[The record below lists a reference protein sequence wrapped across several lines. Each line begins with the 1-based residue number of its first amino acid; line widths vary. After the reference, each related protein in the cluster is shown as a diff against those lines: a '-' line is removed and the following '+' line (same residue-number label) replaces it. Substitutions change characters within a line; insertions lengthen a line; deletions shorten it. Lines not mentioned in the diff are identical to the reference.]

1 MNSPRPP
8 RKTILTTLTNL
19 IQGGATKVKF
29 SQLKLKPN
37 AKVPEVWVQ
46 LPEATKA
53 EVYPL
58 LGDRYLLGRSSQS
71 CDIVIRNAL
80 VSQTH
85 ASVTR
90 DRGDRWF
97 LGLFP
102 RTRFQLR
109 DEGSTNGIYKGK
121 KRLRSTTLYHNQVY
135 TLGPPDLAD
144 AIRIQF
150 KEEPS
155 LWLKILRTGLYGLSG
170 FTGLAGLALLISWQG
185 FSISPLPNS
194 VQGPIIVY
202 ARDGQTPLSPL
213 PPNQS
218 HIEQKSL
225 KAYSGYLPKAVIAS
239 EDSRFYWHPGVDPIG
254 VTRAV
259 VANIA
264 GGGIKEGAS
273 TLTQQLARNILRGYV
288 GSEDSAARKIREA
301 VVALKLETVYSK
313 DDLILL
319 YLNRVYLGYGNYG
332 FEDAAQFY
340 FGKPAKDLDLNES
353 ATLAGILPA
362 PNAFNPVRDNKSAI
376 EYRNRVLDRMA
387 EQGLVSGEEMN
398 RARRSLIQLSPKA
411 QETLSSGIAPYY
423 YAQVL
428 DDLGKMLGD
437 QVAQEGNFIIETGL
451 DPRMQAKAESTLRNA
466 VDTTGSQIGFG
477 QGAISTVNYR
487 TGEIM
492 ALVGGI
498 DYAQSQ
504 YNRATQSLRQ
514 PGSTFKIF
522 TYTAALEKGISPG
535 ASYSCAPLDWDGQS
549 FGGCGSGGGSLD
561 LPSAV
566 ARSENP
572 IALRVAQ
579 DVGLNGV
586 VQMARK
592 MGVTADLKAV
602 PGLVLGQ
609 SEVSLLEMT
618 GAFGI
623 LGNGG
628 VKMPVRTIRKIWDST
643 ECRDRQDFTTCR
655 LVYSSEQE
663 PGSAVIGASTAATM
677 TSWLRGVV
685 QSGTGRAAAIG
696 LDEVGKTGT
705 TNDGVDLWFIGYV
718 PSREIVTGVWLGND
732 DNQSTSGSSAQAAQ
746 VWGNYMGQALK

>member
-8 RKTILTTLTNL
+8 RKTILTSLTNL

-155 LWLKILRTGLYGLSG
+155 LWLKMLRFSLYGLSG
-170 FTGLAGLALLISWQG
+170 GTAIVAAAILIGWQG
-185 FSISPLPNS
+185 FSISPMPNS

-213 PPNQS
+213 PPTKS
-218 HIEQKSL
+218 HIEAKSL
-225 KAYSGYLPKAVIAS
+225 SAYSGFLPRAVMAS

-254 VTRAV
+254 TGRAI
-259 VANIA
+259 VANLA
-264 GGGIKEGAS
+264 GGGIKEGGS
-273 TLTQQLARNILRGYV
+273 TLTQQLARNLLRSYV
-288 GSEDSAARKIREA
+288 GTEDSAARKIREA
-301 VVALKLETVYSK
+301 LVALKLETTYSK
-313 DDLILL
+313 DDLMLL
-319 YLNRVYLGYGNYG
+319 YLNRVYLGFGNYG
-332 FEDAAQFY
+332 FEDASQFY
-340 FGKPAKDLDLNES
+340 FGKAAKDLDLNES

-362 PNAFNPVRDNKSAI
+362 PNAFNPVRDYQSAV
-376 EYRNRVLDRMA
+376 EYRNRVISRMA
-387 EQGLVSGEEMN
+387 EQGVVSGEEAQ
-398 RARRSLIQLSPKA
+398 RARRSRIEISPQA
-411 QETLSSGIAPYY
+411 RETLTSGIAPYY

-428 DDLGKMLGD
+428 DDLGKLIGD

-451 DPRMQAKAESTLRNA
+451 DPRMQEKAEATLRNA
-466 VDTTGSQIGFG
+466 VNTTGAQIGYG
-477 QGAISTVNYR
+477 QGAIASVNYR

-492 ALVGGI
+492 ALVGGV

-504 YNRATQSLRQ
+504 FNRATQARRQ

-522 TYTAALEKGISPG
+522 TYTAAIEKGIAPQT
-535 ASYSCAPLDWDGQS
+535 SYSCAPFDWDGQS

-561 LPSAV
+561 LFTGI

-579 DVGLNGV
+579 EVGLDRV
-586 VQMARK
+586 VQMAHK
-592 MGVTADLKAV
+592 LGVTADLKAV

-618 GAFGI
+618 GAFGV

-628 VKMPVRTIRKIWDST
+628 VKMPVRTIRKIWDSGD
-643 ECRDRQDFTTCR
+643 CRDRQDVTTCR
-655 LVYSSEQE
+655 LVYSLEQE
-663 PGSAVIGASTAATM
+663 VGSPVIQATSAATM
-677 TSWLRGVV
+677 TSLLRGVV

-732 DNQSTSGSSAQAAQ
+732 DNKSTSGSSAQAAQ
-746 VWGNYMGQALK
+746 VWGTYMGQALK